1 MDYLLKPKILIS
13 TIVIFAIGILL
24 GIFVPPFFSGNSST
38 NSIGDRLLLTGNPQT
53 AGLNIPISTAGA
65 SADGWVDP
73 MLCAPGRGRYFT
85 KDDSANLVVLYN
97 NAETVTGVYLRSDG
111 EMPEPWKKTDALKG
125 GGGIEIINQEHW
137 GLYAFFNDPIK
148 ACQRPDAKS
157 VGTGGTH
164 YQGPKA
170 VRSEYKPTPTP
181 APILGV
187 PETIAKIS
195 ESLSSSSKTFKV
207 TNATDQSSI
216 ATGITSSQVAELL
229 SSITDSQE
237 GTGKWI
243 ENISHRGLTGNSN
256 GIANILT
263 SAKSDNLTV
272 NLWINDNNE
281 VNLIEII
288 GAITYEGSELT
299 KLGISPE

>member
-1 MDYLLKPKILIS
+1 VNYLRERFVQFGIIG
-13 TIVIFAIGILL
+13 INIGIIIGILIPMFI
-24 GIFVPPFFSGNSST
+24 GGDGSST
-38 NSIGDRLLLTGNPQT
+38 SVGDRLLLTGNPQN

-65 SADGWVDP
+65 SAAGWIDP

-97 NAETVTGVYLRSDG
+97 NAENVTGVYLRSDD

-125 GGGIEIINQEHW
+125 GGGMEIINQEHW

-148 ACQRPDAKS
+148 ACQRPDS
-157 VGTGGTH
+157 DTVGTGGTGYSGGH
-164 YQGPKA
+164 A
-170 VRSEYKPTPTP
+170 IRDYKPTPTP
-181 APILGV
+181 TPI
-187 PETIAKIS
+187 PSATKTITEIS
-195 ESLSSSSKTFKV
+195 ESLSSGSKTFKV

-229 SSITDSQE
+229 SVITDSQE

-243 ENISHRGLTGNSN
+243 DNISHRGLTGNAA
-256 GIANILT
+256 GITTVLT
-263 SAKSDNLTV
+263 SAKSDNLTIS
-272 NLWINDNNE
+272 LWVNDNNDL
-281 VNLIEII
+281 NLIEIT
-288 GAITYEGSELT
+288 GTITYEGSEIT

>member
-1 MDYLLKPKILIS
+1 MNYLRERF
-13 TIVIFAIGILL
+13 VQIGILGIVL
-24 GIFVPPFFSGNSST
+24 GIVIGILIPMFIGGDGSSS
-38 NSIGDRLLLTGNPQT
+38 SIGDRLLLTGNPQT

-125 GGGIEIINQEHW
+125 GGGMEIINQEHW

-148 ACQRPDAKS
+148 ACQRPDS
-157 VGTGGTH
+157 DTVGTGGTGYSGGH
-164 YQGPKA
+164 AIRDYQ
-170 VRSEYKPTPTP
+170 PTPTP
-181 APILGV
+181 TPI
-187 PETIAKIS
+187 PNAAKTITEIS

-243 ENISHRGLTGNSN
+243 ENISHRGLTGNSD

>member
-1 MDYLLKPKILIS
+1 MNYLRERFVQFGILGIILG
-13 TIVIFAIGILL
+13 IVIGILIPMFI
-24 GIFVPPFFSGNSST
+24 GGDGSST
-38 NSIGDRLLLTGNPQT
+38 SVGDRLLLTGNPQT

-65 SADGWVDP
+65 SAVGWIDP

-97 NAETVTGVYLRSDG
+97 NAENVTGVYLRSDG
-111 EMPEPWKKTDALKG
+111 EMPEPWEKTDTLKG
-125 GGGIEIINQEHW
+125 GGGMEIINQEHW
-137 GLYAFFNDPIK
+137 GLYAFFNDPIQ

-181 APILGV
+181 TPILGV
-187 PETIAKIS
+187 PETITKIS

-207 TNATDQSSI
+207 TTATDQSSI

-229 SSITDSQE
+229 SALTDSQE

-243 ENISHRGLTGNSN
+243 ENISHRGLTGNSD

-272 NLWINDNNE
+272 NLWVNDNNE
-281 VNLIEII
+281 VNLIEIN
-288 GAITYEGSELT
+288 GVITYEGSELT
-299 KLGISPE
+299 KLDISPE

>member
-1 MDYLLKPKILIS
+1 MNYLRERFVQFGILG
-13 TIVIFAIGILL
+13 IVLGIVIGILIPMFI
-24 GIFVPPFFSGNSST
+24 GGDGSST
-38 NSIGDRLLLTGNPQT
+38 SIGDRLLLTGNPQT

-65 SADGWVDP
+65 SAAGWVDP

-97 NAETVTGVYLRSDG
+97 NAENVAGVYLRSDG

-137 GLYAFFNDPIK
+137 GLYAFFNDPIQ

-187 PETIAKIS
+187 PETITEIS

-243 ENISHRGLTGNSN
+243 ENISHRGLTGNSD

>member
-1 MDYLLKPKILIS
+1 MNYLRERFIQFGIIG
-13 TIVIFAIGILL
+13 IVLGIVIGILIPMFI
-24 GIFVPPFFSGNSST
+24 GGDGSST
-38 NSIGDRLLLTGNPQT
+38 SVGDRLLLTGNPQT

-65 SADGWVDP
+65 SAAGWVDP

-97 NAETVTGVYLRSDG
+97 NAEKVAGVYLRSDG
-111 EMPEPWKKTDALKG
+111 EMPEPWKKTDTLKG

-137 GLYAFFNDPIK
+137 GLYAFFNDPIQ

-181 APILGV
+181 TPILGV
-187 PETIAKIS
+187 PETITKIS

-229 SSITDSQE
+229 STLTDSQE

-243 ENISHRGLTGNSN
+243 ENISHRGLTGNSD

-272 NLWINDNNE
+272 NLWVNDNNE
-281 VNLIEII
+281 VNLIEIT
-288 GAITYEGSELT
+288 GVITYGGSELA
-299 KLGISPE
+299 KLDISPE

>member
-1 MDYLLKPKILIS
+1 VNYLRERFIQFGIIG
-13 TIVIFAIGILL
+13 IVLGIVIGILIPMFI
-24 GIFVPPFFSGNSST
+24 GGDGSST
-38 NSIGDRLLLTGNPQT
+38 SVGDRLLLTGNPQT
-53 AGLNIPISTAGA
+53 AGLNIPITTAGA
-65 SADGWVDP
+65 SAVGWIDP

-97 NAETVTGVYLRSDG
+97 NAEKVAGVYLRSDG
-111 EMPEPWKKTDALKG
+111 EMPEPWKKTDTLKG

-137 GLYAFFNDPIK
+137 GLYAFFNDPIQ

-181 APILGV
+181 TPILGV
-187 PETIAKIS
+187 PETITKIS

-229 SSITDSQE
+229 STLTDSQE

-243 ENISHRGLTGNSN
+243 ENISHRGLTGNSD

-272 NLWINDNNE
+272 NLWVNDNNE
-281 VNLIEII
+281 VNLIEIT
-288 GAITYEGSELT
+288 GVITYEGSELA
-299 KLGISPE
+299 KLDISPE

>member
-1 MDYLLKPKILIS
+1 VNYLRERFVQFGIIGIILGI
-13 TIVIFAIGILL
+13 IIGILIPMFI
-24 GIFVPPFFSGNSST
+24 GGDGSST
-38 NSIGDRLLLTGNPQT
+38 SIGDRLLLTGNPQT

-65 SADGWVDP
+65 SAAGWVDP

-148 ACQRPDAKS
+148 ACQRPDS
-157 VGTGGTH
+157 DTVGTGGTGYSGGH
-164 YQGPKA
+164 A
-170 VRSEYKPTPTP
+170 IRDYKPTPTP
-181 APILGV
+181 T
-187 PETIAKIS
+187 TIPSATKTITEIA

-243 ENISHRGLTGNSN
+243 ENISHRGLTGNSD

>member
-1 MDYLLKPKILIS
+1 MNYLLKPKILIS
-13 TIVIFAIGILL
+13 TIAIFAIGILL
-24 GIFVPPFFSGNSST
+24 GIFVPTFFSGNSST

-125 GGGIEIINQEHW
+125 GGGMEIINQEHW

-148 ACQRPDAKS
+148 ACQRPDS
-157 VGTGGTH
+157 DTVGTGGTGYSGGH
-164 YQGPKA
+164 AIRDYQ
-170 VRSEYKPTPTP
+170 PTPTP
-181 APILGV
+181 TPI
-187 PETIAKIS
+187 PNAAKTITEIS
-195 ESLSSSSKTFKV
+195 ESLSSSSKPFKV

-243 ENISHRGLTGNSN
+243 ENISHRGLTGNSD

-263 SAKSDNLTV
+263 SAKSDNLTI

>member
-1 MDYLLKPKILIS
+1 MNYLRERF
-13 TIVIFAIGILL
+13 VQIGILGIVL
-24 GIFVPPFFSGNSST
+24 GIVIGILIPMFIGGDGSSS
-38 NSIGDRLLLTGNPQT
+38 SIGDRLLLTGNPQT

-125 GGGIEIINQEHW
+125 GGGMEIINQEHW

-148 ACQRPDAKS
+148 ACQRPDS
-157 VGTGGTH
+157 DTVGTGGTGYSGGH
-164 YQGPKA
+164 A
-170 VRSEYKPTPTP
+170 IRDYKPTPTP
-181 APILGV
+181 TPI
-187 PETIAKIS
+187 PNAAKTITEIS

-243 ENISHRGLTGNSN
+243 ENISHRGLTGNSD

-272 NLWINDNNE
+272 NLWVNDNNE
-281 VNLIEII
+281 VNLIEIN
-288 GAITYEGSELT
+288 GVITYEGSELA
-299 KLGISPE
+299 KLDISPE

>member
-1 MDYLLKPKILIS
+1 MNYLRERFIQFGIIG
-13 TIVIFAIGILL
+13 IVLGIVIGILIPMFI
-24 GIFVPPFFSGNSST
+24 GGDGSST
-38 NSIGDRLLLTGNPQT
+38 SVGDRLLLTGNPQT

-65 SADGWVDP
+65 SAAGWVDP

-97 NAETVTGVYLRSDG
+97 NAEKVAGVYLRSDG
-111 EMPEPWKKTDALKG
+111 EMPEPWEKTDTLKG
-125 GGGIEIINQEHW
+125 GGGMEIINQEHW

-148 ACQRPDAKS
+148 ACQRPDS
-157 VGTGGTH
+157 DTVGTGGTGYSGGH
-164 YQGPKA
+164 AIRDYQ
-170 VRSEYKPTPTP
+170 PTPTP
-181 APILGV
+181 TPIQSAA
-187 PETIAKIS
+187 ETITKIS

-229 SSITDSQE
+229 STLTDSQE

-243 ENISHRGLTGNSN
+243 ENISHRGLTGNSD

-272 NLWINDNNE
+272 NLWVNDNNE
-281 VNLIEII
+281 VNLIEIT
-288 GAITYEGSELT
+288 GVITYEGSELA
-299 KLGISPE
+299 KLDISPE

>member
-1 MDYLLKPKILIS
+1 
-13 TIVIFAIGILL
+13 
-24 GIFVPPFFSGNSST
+24 
-38 NSIGDRLLLTGNPQT
+38 
-53 AGLNIPISTAGA
+53 
-65 SADGWVDP
+65 

-97 NAETVTGVYLRSDG
+97 NAENVTGVYLRSDG

-125 GGGIEIINQEHW
+125 GGGMEIINQEHW

-148 ACQRPDAKS
+148 ACQRPDS
-157 VGTGGTH
+157 DTVGTGGTGYSGGH
-164 YQGPKA
+164 AIRDYQ
-170 VRSEYKPTPTP
+170 PTPTP
-181 APILGV
+181 TPI
-187 PETIAKIS
+187 PNAAKTITEIS

-243 ENISHRGLTGNSN
+243 ENISHRGLTGNSD

>member
-1 MDYLLKPKILIS
+1 M
-13 TIVIFAIGILL
+13 L
-24 GIFVPPFFSGNSST
+24 GIFVPTFFSNNSST
-38 NSIGDRLLLTGNPQT
+38 NSIGNQLILTGNPQT

-65 SADGWVDP
+65 SAAGWVDP

-97 NAETVTGVYLRSDG
+97 NAEKVAGVYLRSDG
-111 EMPEPWKKTDALKG
+111 EMPEPWEKTDTLKG
-125 GGGIEIINQEHW
+125 GGGMEIINQEHW

-148 ACQRPDAKS
+148 ACQRPDS
-157 VGTGGTH
+157 DTVGTGGTGYSGGH
-164 YQGPKA
+164 AIRDYQ
-170 VRSEYKPTPTP
+170 PTPTP
-181 APILGV
+181 TPIQSAA
-187 PETIAKIS
+187 ETITKIS

-216 ATGITSSQVAELL
+216 ATGITSSQVAKLL
-229 SSITDSQE
+229 STLTDSQE

-243 ENISHRGLTGNSN
+243 ENISHRGLTGNSD

-272 NLWINDNNE
+272 NLWVTDNNE
-281 VNLIEII
+281 VNLIEIT
-288 GAITYEGSELT
+288 GVITYGGSELA
-299 KLGISPE
+299 KLDISPE